1 MTTKTNA
8 KNDDK
13 AATTNELHKQA
24 CKCFRGLK
32 RSLIACNTCRDWLNL
47 AERFLVGAPHDN

>member
-1 MTTKTNA
+1 MTSKKNA
-8 KNDDK
+8 KNDDR

-32 RSLIACNTCRDWLNL
+32 RSLITCKTCRNWNRALTRIGGDYVEN
-47 AERFLVGAPHDN
+47 

>member
-1 MTTKTNA
+1 MTIKENTQ
-8 KNDDK
+8 NDDR

-32 RSLIACNTCRDWLNL
+32 RSLIACKTCRDW
-47 AERFLVGAPHDN
+47 RRVFTRVGGHYVAN